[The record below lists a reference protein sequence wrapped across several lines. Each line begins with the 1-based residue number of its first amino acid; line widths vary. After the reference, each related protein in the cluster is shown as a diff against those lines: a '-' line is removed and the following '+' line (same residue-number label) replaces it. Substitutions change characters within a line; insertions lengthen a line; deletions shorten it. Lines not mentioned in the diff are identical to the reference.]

1 MKENL
6 TVVAFYAAILAGL
19 FIVGAVL
26 YEFMKNHTLGKYR
39 IFALILGFLFIGSP
53 FIGRITLRLP
63 GDTEVI
69 VEKMDKQ
76 LESMTLFLS
85 EFEADYAGLR
95 SEINDLNKE
104 MAPMIS
110 QAKSGSMTRENILR
124 YFTGISEK
132 LEYICNQSDS
142 LSIMLKKARE
152 ENSEL
157 RKNMNSVISKIN

>member
-6 TVVAFYAAILAGL
+6 TIVAFYAAILAGL

-26 YEFMKNHTLGKYR
+26 YEFMKDQKLGKYR

-53 FIGRITLRLP
+53 FIGRITLKLP

-76 LESMTLFLS
+76 LESMTSFLS
-85 EFEADYAGLR
+85 EFESDYAGLR
-95 SEINDLNKE
+95 SAINDLNTE

-110 QAKSGSMTRENILR
+110 HAKSGSLTRENTIR
-124 YFTGISEK
+124 YFTGISDK
-132 LEYICNQSDS
+132 LGHICDQSDS
-142 LSIMLKKARE
+142 LSIKLKKARE
-152 ENSEL
+152 ENNEL